1 MNRFSCDAALDPVLA
16 APPVFAKI
24 LEPGPGQAIALGP
37 VTLNMTAFGLAA
49 HAVEALVT
57 LVVAIALAR
66 LVPVLERFVI
76 TRAKRA
82 RERNADESVHELT
95 QRIETLTRVTG
106 SVARTLIWSLTL
118 IVVLGTIGISVA
130 PLLAGA
136 GIAGVAVGFGAQSIV
151 KDFFSGFFFLFEDQF
166 GVGDTISVA
175 GVTGTVERM
184 TLRIT
189 MLRDANGTAF
199 FVPNSIITT
208 VANRTLGWVGVN
220 LDAPFSVAVPEGTV
234 QSTLKAAKARVDALP
249 ALKDGVLLAPIA
261 VEGPVDLA
269 AGAVTYRLAGRAHSH
284 RAPELRRNLIAA
296 LQAELVAHGL
306 VYEAGTIVVRRPTPG
321 DSEKAR

>member
-1 MNRFSCDAALDPVLA
+1 MNLYRCDVA
-16 APPVFAKI
+16 
-24 LEPGPGQAIALGP
+24 LEPSDLLLEPMPSQAVSLGP
-37 VTLNMTAFGLAA
+37 LTLNPNLYRLAVHAFAAIVTLGV
-49 HAVEALVT
+49 AVVLT
-57 LVVAIALAR
+57 R
-66 LVPVLERFVI
+66 FVPVLERFVI
-76 TRAKRA
+76 ARAKRA
-82 RERNADESVHELT
+82 RQGKVDEAVQELS

-118 IVVLGTIGISVA
+118 IVVLGTMGISVA

-189 MLRDANGTAF
+189 MLRDTNGTAY
-199 FVPNSIITT
+199 FVPNSTITT
-208 VANRTLGWVGVN
+208 VANRTLGWVGVMV
-220 LDAPFSVAVPEGTV
+220 DAPFSFSVPEEMV
-234 QSTLKAAKARVDALP
+234 QAALEAAKKRVDGDPVLTG
-249 ALKDGVLLAPIA
+249 DVLLAPVE

-269 AGAVTYRLAGRAHSH
+269 AGAITYRLTGRARSH
-284 RAPELRRNLIAA
+284 RAPELRRRLIGA
-296 LQAELVAHGL
+296 LQAELAAHGL
-306 VYEAGTIVVRRPTPG
+306 VYEGSTIVVRPP
-321 DSEKAR
+321 APPHA